1 MKSISLEILL
11 TDNSPHM
18 TMMMPTVTVDRQIM
32 GAQAILPKSN
42 GPIKNFSK
50 WSSRDQRRGVKIVL
64 RLMGLQGAL
73 TKLSRLL
80 YI

>member
-1 MKSISLEILL
+1 
-11 TDNSPHM
+11 M
-18 TMMMPTVTVDRQIM
+18 TMMMPTVTDETRELISQLKGLSQIM

-42 GPIKNFSK
+42 GPIKKNFSK

-64 RLMGLQGAL
+64 RFMGLQGAL
-73 TKLSRLL
+73 TKLCRLL